1 MSSISAFNISYSFM
15 RNGVIRMINVIKS
28 LFAVI
33 VILCLILVCGFLTI
47 VLYAK
52 VSGNDYLLSGIY
64 TDLEPASVQAA
75 GPDQAAEQVP
85 QGKKRIKAVTASID
99 APLVLQ
105 MPELYN
111 GCEISTLAMML
122 NYYGIDK
129 NKMELVGEMKQD
141 STPLQYNR
149 DGTIK
154 SWGNPHTGFV
164 GDITGKK
171 KGYGIYHNALF
182 DLLAQ
187 YIPSAV
193 DLTGHEFEDLEQQVS
208 DGKPVIIWST
218 VTYRKPAESQWIVW
232 DSPLGQIRAT
242 FQEHTVLLVGYDE
255 KHVYINDPRV
265 NRKNIKV
272 DKQQFIGSW
281 EALGKQALSY

>member
-1 MSSISAFNISYSFM
+1 
-15 RNGVIRMINVIKS
+15 MINAIKS
-28 LFAVI
+28 IFAVI
-33 VILCLILVCGFLTI
+33 VIISLILICGFLTI

-52 VSGNDYLLSGIY
+52 VSGNDDLLSGIY
-64 TDLEPASVQAA
+64 LDQKQPLVSGAGLGAEAGAGADETADPEPQA
-75 GPDQAAEQVP
+75 E
-85 QGKKRIKAVTASID
+85 KRVKAKTASID

-122 NYYGIDK
+122 NFYGIDK
-129 NKMELVGEMKQD
+129 NKMELTGEMKQD
-141 STPLQYNR
+141 PTPLKYNK

-154 SWGNPHTGFV
+154 SWGNPHIGFV

-171 KGYGIYHNALF
+171 KGYGIYHDALF
-182 DLLAQ
+182 DLLVQ

-193 DLTGHEFEDLEQQVS
+193 DLTGHEFEELEQQVS

-218 VTYRKPAESQWIVW
+218 VSYRKPAESQWMVW
-232 DSPLGQIRAT
+232 DSPLGPIRTT

-255 KHVYINDPRV
+255 EHVYINDPRV

-272 DKQQFIGSW
+272 NKKQFIGSW